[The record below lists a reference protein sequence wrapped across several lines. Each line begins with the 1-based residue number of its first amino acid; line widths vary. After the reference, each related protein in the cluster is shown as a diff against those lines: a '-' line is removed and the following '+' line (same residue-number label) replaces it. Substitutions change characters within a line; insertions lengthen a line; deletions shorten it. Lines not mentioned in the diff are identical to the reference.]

1 MKRVFL
7 FVVVFFAVGMMTVA
21 QNLTG
26 IVTGEDQNPLT
37 GVSVSVKNSFTGTV
51 TNADGEFSLKLKPG
65 EYVLK
70 FSFLGY
76 KPVEKQVKLE
86 ESRVKLK
93 IQMEPTVFVTEDV
106 IVQATRASQSTPT
119 SHETMDNEEI
129 NRRKMVQDVPY
140 LIQLT
145 PSVVATSES
154 GTGIGYTGFRI
165 RGSDPTRIN
174 VTIDGIPYNDAESQG
189 TFWVNMPDF
198 INSVKSVQIQRG
210 VGTSTHGA
218 GAFGATLNFQTKGAR
233 PDPYASLDVVAGSY
247 NTRKTSVMA
256 GTGLLNEHFT
266 LDARYS
272 KVLSD
277 GYIDRAF
284 VDHESFHLTAAFRS
298 ENDLIKA
305 SIIHGNE
312 RTGISWWGTPGD
324 ALETNRTFNPA
335 GKYIDESGNIDYYD
349 GQTDNYVQNHY
360 HLHYTHLFN
369 QHLNANVSAYYT
381 RGDGYYEQ
389 YQDPMTAWDPNDVS
403 LGYYGLPDVEIGD
416 STISQSDVIRRMMMG
431 NDFYGGLFSLNYDRG
446 RLDASFGGGWNRY
459 DGDHFGRVIWMRYA
473 SISEK
478 GHKFYDNSSVKTD
491 GNLYAKVNYDLTE
504 KLSAFGDVQYRHIYY
519 TMEGVDY
526 DLMPDGSKKILDQ
539 KHTYDF
545 FNPKAGLYY
554 NVNERMNTYASFA
567 IGHREPT
574 RTHFKDATGDPTKTP
589 EPETLYDYE
598 LGYQYNANN
607 LTAGI
612 NVYYMV
618 YEDQLVPTGEK
629 SAVGYDIMT
638 NVDDSYRAGIELM
651 AGVKISDRLDWNAN
665 LTLSKNVINNF
676 TFWAWYTTVQDGDIV
691 SNYEPRSVDETAI
704 AFSPSIVGASALRFH
719 VFDGFDVSL
728 NSKYVG
734 KQYFDNLQSDQ
745 RSIDPYFIN
754 DIELSYNINTK
765 LIPEIDLK
773 LQVNNVMN
781 VQYIN
786 NAYGGV
792 WYEFGHEKSW
802 AYYFPQA
809 GIHFMG
815 SVNLSF

>member
-7 FVVVFFAVGMMTVA
+7 FAVVFFAAGVMAAA
-21 QNLTG
+21 QNLSGT
-26 IVTGEDQNPLT
+26 VTDENQSPLT
-37 GVSVSVKNSFTGTV
+37 GVNVSVKNSFIGTV
-51 TNADGEFSLKLKPG
+51 TNANGEFSLKLKAG

-70 FSFLGY
+70 FSYLGY
-76 KPVEKQVKLE
+76 ESLEKPVDINEKPVDLNIRMK
-86 ESRVKLK
+86 
-93 IQMEPTVFVTEDV
+93 PTAFVTENV
-106 IVQATRASQSTPT
+106 IVKATRASKGTPT
-119 SHETMDNEEI
+119 SHETMDSEEI
-129 NRRKMVQDVPY
+129 DRRQMVQDIPY

-145 PSVVATSES
+145 PSVVSTSES

-198 INSVKSVQIQRG
+198 ANSVKSVQIQRG

-233 PDPYASLDVVAGSY
+233 PDPYASLNFAGGSF

-284 VDHESFHLTAAFRS
+284 VDHESFQLTGAYRA
-298 ENDLIKA
+298 ENDLVKL
-305 SIIHGNE
+305 SVIHGDE
-312 RTGISWWGTPGD
+312 RTGISWWGAPAD
-324 ALETNRTFNPA
+324 SLETNRTFNPA
-335 GKYIDESGNIDYYD
+335 GMYIDESGNIDYYD

-360 HLHYTHLFN
+360 HLHYTHLFS
-369 QHLNANVSAYYT
+369 QHLNANLSAHYT

-389 YQDPMTAWDPNDVS
+389 YQDPLTAWEPKDVS
-403 LGYYGLPDVEIGD
+403 LNYYGLPDVEMGD
-416 STISQSDVIRRMMMG
+416 TLISNTDLIRRMMMG

-446 RLDASFGGGWNRY
+446 RLDASVGGGWNRY

-491 GNLYAKVNYDLTE
+491 ANLYAKVNYDLTE
-504 KLSAFGDVQYRHIYY
+504 KISAFGDVQYRRIYY
-519 TMEGVDY
+519 KMEGVDY
-526 DLMPDGSKKILDQ
+526 DLLPDGSKKLLDQ
-539 KHTYDF
+539 DHSYDF

-554 NVNERMNTYASFA
+554 HINNRMNAYASFA
-567 IGHREPT
+567 VGHREPT
-574 RTHFKDATGDPTKTP
+574 RSHFKDATGDPAKTP
-589 EPETLYDYE
+589 KPETLHDYE
-598 LGYQYNANN
+598 FGYQYNANN
-607 LTAGI
+607 LAAGV
-612 NVYYMV
+612 NVYYMDYV
-618 YEDQLVPTGEK
+618 DQLVPTGEK

-651 AGVKISDRLDWNAN
+651 AGVKISNWLDWNAN
-665 LTLSKNVINNF
+665 LSLSKNVINNF
-676 TFWAWYTTVQDGDIV
+676 TYWAWYTSVQEGDTVT
-691 SNYEPRSVDETAI
+691 NYLSETVDETVI
-704 AFSPSIVGASALRFH
+704 AFSPSIVGGSALRFH

-754 DIELSYNINTK
+754 DVEVSYNIKTN
-765 LIPEIDLK
+765 LIPEMTFK
-773 LQVNNVMN
+773 FQVNNVMD
-781 VQYIN
+781 VQYVS

-792 WYEFGHEKSW
+792 SYAFGEEQSW

-815 SVNLSF
+815 GCNLYF